1 MNPAPSKTLHPAS
14 AVRSADDIVLARLK
28 VAEGVPPLS
37 LSRFGDD
44 IWNLGP
50 AIFSLTAR
58 RRACRVAFGSIDC
71 PVERLTAKEYIFAW
85 LNERLPDPAG
95 RLPPLQAQGA
105 LSALRRFMDFV
116 REREGRFAPTLLEQP
131 VLDDW
136 LAYQGN
142 RPVRSTQVAASLRPI
157 YQLHR
162 LARFLT
168 HGGLAFLPWNGRTAA
183 MVAGCRAIS
192 SENLTPRI
200 PEAVIGAILKWSL
213 HYVDDFAPDILAAR
227 AEVDRLEAAARD
239 RGRQPRVPSLTE
251 RVARWI
257 ENRRKAGRGM
267 PVWGTPDQMGGIC
280 GAKARLRNPGG
291 PVLNMQLI
299 AAHIPAH
306 PISLVQNKVV
316 HDMLHRALIEL
327 GPEPGGLDTPIGT
340 LPETGQPWRDRFDSH
355 TLAHE
360 ERQLQTAAY
369 ILCSYLTGMRD
380 GEVQAMRPGS
390 LRHSRSADGM
400 TERLAIRSLVTKG
413 RDAGGESAEWITIA
427 PAARAIQVAENLALR
442 HRSED
447 LAKGAI
453 GIWAVLHRPSAKD
466 RGLPHIVRRINEFRE
481 HLDRQFGADDHPAIP
496 LVDGRPWVFN
506 TRQFRRTVAWHI
518 ANRPFGVIAGKLQY
532 KHASVAMFDG
542 YAGASASCFR
552 QEVEAER
559 HLGQLED
566 IVTHYEARLRGE
578 PLAGPAAG
586 RIAAEFERVAEEMG
600 PLPGLIADVK
610 RVKAML
616 SHLARTLHVG
626 ILNDCFFERSTAHCL
641 GSTKDPMDMPRLSA
655 CAPDRC
661 PNSCIGREHLPAWQG
676 AIVRAETI
684 LSDKRLSKLQRDVIR
699 QDRDRMRK
707 LIAPLVEVT
716 PT

>member
-28 VAEGVPPLS
+28 VAEGVPPPS

-44 IWNLGP
+44 IWDLGP

-58 RRACRVAFGSIDC
+58 RRACRVVFGGIDC

-116 REREGRFAPTLLEQP
+116 REREGRFAPILLEQP

-142 RPVRSTQVAASLRPI
+142 RPVRSTQVAASLRPV

-168 HGGLAFLPWNGRTAA
+168 HGGPAFLPWNGRTAA
-183 MVAGCRAIS
+183 VVAGCRAIS

-280 GAKARLRNPGG
+280 RANPRLRNPGG

-299 AAHIPAH
+299 AAQIPAH
-306 PISLVQNKVV
+306 PISLVQNKGV

-327 GPEPGGLDTPIGT
+327 GPEPGGLDAPIST
-340 LPETGQPWRDRFDSH
+340 LPETGRPWRDRFDSH

-380 GEVQAMRPGS
+380 GEVQTMRPGS
-390 LRHSRSADGM
+390 LRRSRSADGM

-413 RDAGGESAEWITIA
+413 RDAGGEQAEWITIA
-427 PAARAIQVAENLALR
+427 PAARAIQVAEQLALR
-442 HRSED
+442 HRSAD
-447 LAKGAI
+447 MAKGSI
-453 GIWAVLHRPSAKD
+453 GIWAVLHRASAKD
-466 RGLPHIVRRINEFRE
+466 RGLPHIVRRINEFRD
-481 HLDRQFGADDHPAIP
+481 HLDRQFGADDRPAIP

-542 YAGASASCFR
+542 YAGASASGFR

-566 IVTHYEARLRGE
+566 IVAHYEARLRGE

-586 RIAAEFERVAEEMG
+586 RIAAEFGRVAEEIG
-600 PLPGLIADVK
+600 PLPGLLADAK

-626 ILNDCFFERSTAHCL
+626 ILNDCFFDRGTALCL
-641 GSTKDPMDMPRLSA
+641 GSVKKHEEMPRLSA

-661 PNSCIGREHLPAWQG
+661 PNSCIGQAHLPAWQG
-676 AIVRAETI
+676 AIARAEAI
-684 LSDKRLSKLQRDVIR
+684 LDGKRLSKLQRDVIR

-707 LIAPLVEVT
+707 LIAPLVGVI

>member
-1 MNPAPSKTLHPAS
+1 MKPTPNKALYPDSS
-14 AVRSADDIVLARLK
+14 IRSADDLVLARLK
-28 VAEGVPPLS
+28 VADGVPLES
-37 LSRFGDD
+37 LSRFGDN
-44 IWNLGP
+44 IWDLGP
-50 AIFSLTAR
+50 AVFSPTAR
-58 RRACRVAFGSIDC
+58 RQACKVAFSDIDC

-95 RLPPLQAQGA
+95 RLPPLRAQGA
-105 LSALRRFMDFV
+105 LSDLRRFMDFV
-116 REREGRFAPTLLEQP
+116 RGREGRFVPALLEQAL
-131 VLDDW
+131 LDDW
-136 LAYQGN
+136 LAFQSS
-142 RPVRSTQVAASLRPI
+142 RPIKPGQVAACLRPV

-162 LARFLT
+162 LAPFLT
-168 HGGLAFLPWNGRTAA
+168 HGGPAFRPWNGRTAA

-192 SENLTPRI
+192 SEDLTPRI

-227 AEVDRLEAAARD
+227 AEIDNLARAATGM
-239 RGRQPRVPSLTE
+239 GRQPRKPSLTE

-257 ENRRKAGRGM
+257 EGRRKAGRGM
-267 PVWGTPDQMGGIC
+267 PVWEKPDQMGGIC
-280 GAKARLRNPGG
+280 WVKARLRNPEG

-299 AAHIPAH
+299 TTQLEVHST
-306 PISLVQNKVV
+306 SLVQNKEV
-316 HDMLHRALIEL
+316 HEMLHRALDEL
-327 GPEPGGLDTPIGT
+327 GSEPGGLDTPIGA
-340 LPETGQPWRDRFDSH
+340 LPETGRPWRERFDSH

-380 GEVQAMRPGS
+380 GELQAMRPGC
-390 LRHSRSADGM
+390 LRRSRSTDEM
-400 TERLAIRSLVTKG
+400 TERLAIQSLVTKG
-413 RDAGGESAEWITIA
+413 RDAGGEQAEWITIA
-427 PAARAIQVAENLALR
+427 PAARAVQIAEKLALR
-442 HRSED
+442 HRPD
-447 LAKGAI
+447 DMAKGTT
-453 GIWAVLHRPSAKD
+453 GIWAVLHRATAKD

-481 HLDRQFGADDHPAIP
+481 HLDRQFGVDDRPAIP
-496 LVDGRPWVFN
+496 WVDGRPWVLN

-542 YAGASASCFR
+542 YAGASASGFR

-566 IVTHYEARLRGE
+566 IVTHYEARLRGA
-578 PLAGPAAG
+578 PLAGPGAG
-586 RIAAEFERVAEEMG
+586 RITAELSRVVDEMG
-600 PLPGLIADVK
+600 PLPGHLADSR

-616 SHLARTLHVG
+616 GHLARTLHVG
-626 ILNDCFFERSTAHCL
+626 ILNDCFFERGTALCL
-641 GSTKDPMDMPRLSA
+641 SSTKDPMDMPRLSA

-661 PNSCIGREHLPAWQG
+661 PNSCISQAHLPAWQG
-676 AIVRAETI
+676 AIARAETI
-684 LSDKRLSKLQRDVIR
+684 LGDKRLSKLQRDVIR

-716 PT
+716 PK